1 MKRALWCLAWLS
13 VVALRA
19 GAQVQEVS
27 FDDPVEIT
35 STTPVAV
42 ESIHVSGD
50 APFDV
55 ALAAHVYA
63 EGGGFN
69 HDRYTIGI
77 CKGSATGAFVGS
89 TLWRP
94 GDKTVARG
102 PYESDTI
109 AVTGFEANVSGSA
122 TYVLCVSKFNAD
134 APDLTLY
141 PRGINA
147 TQAPAG
153 TSLRGFEVTDF
164 DSGVTLTSTSLASFG
179 SLVVDAAIASDVLL
193 TAHVRLEAPG
203 FGGGYGYDFGICRG
217 DASGPMVGRALLR
230 PPSSADGSA
239 NQADQITLTGFD
251 PGVFGPVTYVLCG
264 GKSQVGAPNVSVSSR
279 GMHAVAA
286 PAGSTLFGSE
296 QVAVLPSFGLL
307 DSIEPLSSVTVTGDG
322 VYSVRLTGHVY
333 LEGSA
338 FDGGSRYAIGICR
351 NDENGPLVGYTYW
364 RPNTRT
370 TDNAYVGDTLALTG
384 YDAHRS
390 GTTTYVLCAGNR
402 DYSAP
407 TATAFMRGLVAQVPD
422 PGGALAFAT
431 GASAL
436 AALRAARSR
445 RA

>member
-1 MKRALWCLAWLS
+1 MKRALWFLAWFS
-13 VVALRA
+13 VVAPHA
-19 GAQVQEVS
+19 GAQVQDVT
-27 FDDPVEIT
+27 FDDQITIT

-42 ESIHVSGD
+42 ESIGVSGD

-55 ALAAHVYA
+55 ALTAHVYA

-69 HDRYTIGI
+69 HERYEIGI
-77 CKGSATGAFVGS
+77 CKGSASGALVGS

-102 PYESDTI
+102 PFEADVI
-109 AVTGFEANVSGSA
+109 AITGFDANVSGSA
-122 TYVLCVSKFNAD
+122 TYVLCVRKFD
-134 APDLTLY
+134 SGAPDLRLY

-164 DSGVTLTSTSLASFG
+164 DSTVTLASTSFASFG
-179 SLVVDAAIASDVLL
+179 SLVVDTAVASDVLL
-193 TAHVRLEAPG
+193 TAHARLEGAG
-203 FGGGYGYDFGICRG
+203 FGSGYGYEFGICRG

-230 PPSSADGSA
+230 PPSSAGGA

-264 GKSQVGAPNVSVSSR
+264 AKSQAGAPNVSVSLR

-286 PAGSTLFGSE
+286 PAGSTLFGGE
-296 QVAVLPSFGLL
+296 QVSITPSFDLL
-307 DSIEPLSSVTVTGDG
+307 DFIEPLSSVTVTGYG

-333 LEGSA
+333 LEGYE
-338 FDGGSRYAIGICR
+338 FDGASRYEISICR
-351 NDENGPLVGYTYW
+351 DDEDGPPVGHAYW
-364 RPNTRT
+364 RPNTRD
-370 TDNAYVGDTLALTG
+370 TDNAYVGDTLTLTG

-402 DYSAP
+402 DYGAP
-407 TATAFMRGLVAQVPD
+407 TATAFVRGLVAQVPE
-422 PGGALAFAT
+422 PGTAVAFAM
-431 GASAL
+431 AAAAL